1 MRTYSPAVNGELTG
15 RARLGRRTKDL
26 VKHLRPDE
34 IAIVDHADL
43 DRVSAEELAETG
55 VRAVVNV
62 APSTT
67 GRFPNPGPLEL
78 VRAGVR
84 LIDAPDTAL
93 FEVVSDGDLLR
104 VEGGEVWRNGTLV
117 AAGTVLDAAS
127 LETALAEQQGR
138 VSHAL
143 EAFAENTLLHLRE
156 EAGAL
161 ARGMELPA
169 LRTRFRDR
177 HALVVARGP
186 GYKSDLRMVRPYIRD
201 FRPVLVA
208 VDGGADA
215 LREVGLAADVIVG
228 DFDSVSDEALRAGAE
243 LVVHGYPDG
252 EAPGAV
258 RLRRLGLRFE
268 TVSAPG
274 ISEDLALQ
282 LAHQKG
288 ATLIVAVGTH
298 FNLVEFLERNREGMA
313 STFVTR
319 LKVGESLVDAKGVS
333 RLVSRRVGIWPI
345 AVFAATGVAAIVVS
359 VLASPALRN
368 VFESISRAIANGL
381 GL

>member
-1 MRTYSPAVNGELTG
+1 MNGVITG

-26 VKHLRPDE
+26 VKRLGPQDV
-34 IAIVDHADL
+34 AIVDHADI
-43 DRVSAEELAETG
+43 DRVSAEELAECG

-62 APSTT
+62 SRSTT

-84 LIDAPDTAL
+84 LIDAPGAPL
-93 FEVVSDGDLLR
+93 FDLLSDGEPVR
-104 VEGGEVWRNGTLV
+104 VDGGSLWRNGTLL
-117 AAGTVLDAAS
+117 AEGTVLDAAS
-127 LETALAEQQGR
+127 LEEALADQQGR

-143 EAFAENTLLHLRE
+143 EAFAENTLRHLQE
-156 EAGAL
+156 EAGSLTA
-161 ARGMELPA
+161 GIELPA
-169 LRTRFRDR
+169 LHTRFRDC
-177 HALVVARGP
+177 HVLVVARGP
-186 GYKSDLRMVRPYIRD
+186 GYKSDLRMVRPYVRD

-228 DFDSVSDEALRAGAE
+228 DFDSVSDGALRAGAE
-243 LVVHGYPDG
+243 LVVHGYPG
-252 EAPGAV
+252 GAAPGAE
-258 RLRRLGLRFE
+258 RLRRLGLAHHV
-268 TVSAPG
+268 VSAPG

-282 LAHQKG
+282 LAYEKG

-298 FNLVEFLERNREGMA
+298 FNLVEFLERDREGMA

-319 LKVGESLVDAKGVS
+319 LKVGEFLVDAKGVS
-333 RLVSRRVGIWPI
+333 RLVSRRVGIWPV
-345 AVFAATGVAAIVVS
+345 AVFAATGVVAIVGA

-368 VFESISRAIANGL
+368 VIQSTTRALANGL

>member
-1 MRTYSPAVNGELTG
+1 MNGELTG

-26 VKHLRPDE
+26 VKHLRADE
-34 IAIVDHADL
+34 IAIVDHADI

-62 APSTT
+62 AESTT

-78 VRAGVR
+78 VRSGVR
-84 LIDAPDTAL
+84 LIDAPGAPL
-93 FEVVSDGDLLR
+93 FDELADGDQLR
-104 VEGGEVWRNGTLV
+104 IDRGGALWLNGTLLAEGTELDEKTLV
-117 AAGTVLDAAS
+117 A
-127 LETALAEQQGR
+127 ALAEQQGR
-138 VSHAL
+138 VTHAL

-161 ARGMELPA
+161 AAGIELPHF
-169 LRTRFRDR
+169 RTRFRDE
-177 HALVVARGP
+177 HALIVSRGP

-215 LREVGLAADVIVG
+215 LREVGLAADMIVG
-228 DFDSVSDEALRAGAE
+228 DFDSVSDEALRSGAKL
-243 LVVHGYPDG
+243 LVHAYPG
-252 EAPGAV
+252 GGAPGAD
-258 RLRRLGLRFE
+258 RLHRLGLAFE

-282 LAHQKG
+282 IAHEKG
-288 ATLIVAVGTH
+288 ATLLVAVGTH
-298 FNLVEFLERNREGMA
+298 FNLVEFLERDRAGMA

-345 AVFAATGVAAIVVS
+345 AVFAATGIAAIVGS

-368 VFESISRAIANGL
+368 VIESTTRAIGNGL
-381 GL
+381 GF